1 MARRNMEMA
10 AVLLLALLAM
20 AQQSMQQ
27 SLKNPLPLSYRNI
40 RTDDTPVFGLITTSY
55 SAEKALNE
63 SGFFVPTS
71 YTDLFG
77 RRFVT
82 GTIYGANVVYVRTSS
97 SPSVHAGITT
107 QIMTDYFNLIGI
119 VHFGSAGT
127 TNETLS
133 IGTVSVPR
141 LVGFTGSWEWLSKD
155 SNEQGQLVI
164 GDFNYPENGQNLLG
178 SIKIDEVDVYYK
190 GQIAFNSYW
199 VYPHLSWL
207 GYASR
212 IKIESGDV
220 IVGLNSSSSDIYV
233 NNPVYREFLYK
244 NFNVSTVDTSS
255 GAVGLG
261 AKSNSLSFISFQGIS
276 NSAGAGD
283 SSQSATELA
292 SKNVVA
298 AVINFIWQAT
308 VPRYAHDF

>member
-10 AVLLLALLAM
+10 VVVLLGLLAM
-20 AQQSMQQ
+20 VQQTMQL
-27 SLKNPLPLSYRNI
+27 SLKNPLPLLSRNI
-40 RTDDTPVFGLITTSY
+40 RTDDTPAFGLITTSY

-63 SGFFVPTS
+63 SGYFVPTS

-82 GTIYGANVVYVRTSS
+82 GTIYGARVVYVRTSS
-97 SPSVHAGITT
+97 SPSVHAGITV
-107 QIMTDYFNLIGI
+107 QIMADNFNLAGI

-141 LVGFTGSWEWLSKD
+141 FVGFTGSWEWLSKD
-155 SNEQGQLVI
+155 SNEQGELVI

-178 SIKIDEVDVYYK
+178 SIKYDEIDIYYK
-190 GQIAFNSYW
+190 GKILESFW
-199 VYPHLSWL
+199 VYPYARWL
-207 GYASR
+207 LYASR
-212 IKIESGDV
+212 IQIDSGDV

-233 NNPVYREFLYK
+233 NNPAYREFLYK
-244 NFNVSTVDTSS
+244 SFRVSTVDTSS
-255 GAVGLG
+255 AAVGLG
-261 AKSNSLSFISFQGIS
+261 AKSNALRFISFQGIS

-283 SSQSATELA
+283 TSQSATELA
-292 SKNVVA
+292 SKNVVN

-308 VPRYAHDF
+308 VPRYAHEA